1 MDYAPEYL
9 EKVLGEAVER
19 DRRLN
24 LRFGVTLEDDTLP
37 ERFLNEPLREGPSR
51 GSTVDIRK
59 MVGEYYRLHG
69 WKN

>member
-1 MDYAPEYL
+1 M
-9 EKVLGEAVER
+9 
-19 DRRLN
+19 
-24 LRFGVTLEDDTLP
+24 TLEDDTLP